1 MKQYD
6 TLIIGG
12 GPAGYSAALYI
23 ARNARTVAVIEQL
36 SPGGQM
42 ATTGIIEN
50 YPGFEEGIDGFE
62 LAEKMQA
69 QAERF
74 GAETIYETVEEL
86 SLDKTLK
93 EVKTKEATYYAKT
106 VVIATGAHPRRLNLP
121 AETNL
126 RGKGVAYCAT
136 CDGMLYKD
144 KEVVVVGGGN
154 SAIADALF
162 LDKICKRVTLIH
174 RRDQLRASRVYEKAL
189 KESSI
194 EFIWNSKVVDII
206 AQERVSGVIV
216 EDLFTKTQRTLSCD
230 GIFVAIG
237 RIPDSALCKGQ
248 LDLDEQGYIKAGES
262 TKTNLDGVYA
272 IGDVRTKGL
281 RQIVTAVSDGA
292 VCSQAIET
300 YLMEQETI
308 TN

>member
-1 MKQYD
+1 MKEYD
-6 TLIIGG
+6 VMIIGG
-12 GPAGYSAALYI
+12 GPAGYSAALYA
-23 ARNARTVAVIEQL
+23 ARNARSVGIIEQL

-42 ATTGIIEN
+42 ATTGIVEN

-74 GAETIYETVEEL
+74 GAETIYETVQEL
-86 SLDKTLK
+86 ALEGKIKHIKTD
-93 EVKTKEATYYAKT
+93 ASTYAAKT
-106 VVIATGAHPRRLNLP
+106 VVIASGAHPRVLGLP
-121 AETNL
+121 NETSL

-144 KEVVVVGGGN
+144 KEVVIIGGGN

-174 RRDQLRASRVYEKAL
+174 RRDELRASRVYEDAL
-189 KESSI
+189 KASSI
-194 EFIWNSKVVDII
+194 QFIWNSKVVEIF
-206 AQERVSGVIV
+206 AQDKVNGVLV
-216 EDLFTKTQRTLSCD
+216 ENILTKEQTKVACD

-237 RIPDSALCKGQ
+237 RVPNSDLCKGQ
-248 LDLDEQGYIKAGES
+248 LTLDKQGYIVADES
-262 TKTNLDGVYA
+262 TRTNLDGVYA
-272 IGDVRTKGL
+272 IGDVRTKAL

-292 VCSQAIET
+292 ICTHFIES
-300 YLMEQETI
+300 YLMEQEGK
-308 TN
+308 